1 VAIETDVP
9 TRKERSM
16 ITPRGAKADFIVV
29 DGVRLQTL
37 DWGGSGPALVFLAG
51 YANTPHFFDPLA
63 RAFADRF
70 RVLGLT
76 RRAHGASDQ
85 PETGY
90 DVPTLAKDV
99 VGLLDA
105 LGFESASFVGHSFAG
120 HELCCLA
127 MDHPRRVE
135 KLVFLDTLYD
145 YTDEDRELLAANPL
159 PPSDPAP
166 ETFESVAAYC
176 ADFVA
181 RYAAYR
187 RLRSPHW
194 DALWAHS
201 LEETPGGRYRERIRP
216 ETATKLFEGVSA
228 FRPEYT
234 AIQSPVL
241 AFFAFQDEH
250 WSLPED
256 APDELCRA
264 MKRHIEQ
271 VNARIKRRCIDR
283 VRREIADARI
293 VEFADTSHYCFLDR
307 QADVIAAMRDFL

>member
-1 VAIETDVP
+1 
-9 TRKERSM
+9 M
-16 ITPRGAKADFIVV
+16 ITPRDAKTDFIEVN
-29 DGVRLQTL
+29 GVRLRTL

-51 YANTPHFFDPLA
+51 YANTPDFFDPLA
-63 RAFADRF
+63 RAFTDRF

-99 VGLLDA
+99 VGFLDA
-105 LGFESASFVGHSFAG
+105 LGLESASFVGHSFAG

-127 MDHPRRVE
+127 SDHPQWIE

-145 YTDEDRELLAANPL
+145 YTDEDRELLSTSPL

-176 ADFVA
+176 EDFVT

-187 RLRSPHW
+187 RLRSPRW
-194 DALWAHS
+194 DTLWALS
-201 LEETPGGRYRERIRP
+201 LEQTADGRYRERIRP
-216 ETATKLFEGVSA
+216 EIAAKLSKGWNA
-228 FRPEYT
+228 FQPDYT
-234 AIQSPVL
+234 AIECPVL
-241 AFFAFQDEH
+241 AFFAFQDED
-250 WSLPED
+250 WFLPEGT
-256 APDELCRA
+256 PNELRSA
-264 MKRHIEQ
+264 MKQHIEA
-271 VNARIKRRCIDR
+271 VNTRVKRRCIER
-283 VRREIADARI
+283 VRREIGDVRI

-307 QADVIAAMRDFL
+307 QTDVMAAMRDFL